1 MHTFRLSTFT
11 SKNPSNWGVGE
22 SSIIIESAPARFS
35 MLANSFPVMDI
46 RQQSLESEFA
56 QKYNGITA
64 VIVSAEASLEIFET
78 NHIYQEL
85 QLPMSMS
92 VIYLICLYM
101 FTCKHLPTTA
111 APEIFHRNKVF
122 SCIK

>member
-35 MLANSFPVMDI
+35 MLAYSFPVMDI

-85 QLPMSMS
+85 QLPMSNQLS

-101 FTCKHLPTTA
+101 FTCKH
-111 APEIFHRNKVF
+111 
-122 SCIK
+122 

>member
-35 MLANSFPVMDI
+35 ILANSFPVMDI

-56 QKYNGITA
+56 QKYNGMTA
-64 VIVSAEASLEIFET
+64 VIVSAEASLEKFEI

-85 QLPMSMS
+85 
-92 VIYLICLYM
+92 YLLYILFVFICLPASTNQQQQLLKY
-101 FTCKHLPTTA
+101 FI
-111 APEIFHRNKVF
+111 EIKFADALNE
-122 SCIK
+122 IY

>member
-35 MLANSFPVMDI
+35 ILANSFPVMDI

-56 QKYNGITA
+56 QKYNGMTA
-64 VIVSAEASLEIFET
+64 VIVSAEASLEKFEI
-78 NHIYQEL
+78 NHTYQEL
-85 QLPMSMS
+85 QMIS

-101 FTCKHLPTTA
+101 FTCKH
-111 APEIFHRNKVF
+111 
-122 SCIK
+122 